1 VARLV
6 GRFDSIAAHVEESL
20 LSCAFRAWRQRIRC
34 VALLPLE
41 TARDCPA
48 RPQTSPHASPRRHA
62 AGTATRRARGISW
75 STSRL
80 SRGQGDWRPRRVETD
95 HLRRSN
101 SGPPERPVFLDP
113 GVTWVRFAQQ
123 GAREGGRRC
132 GGRTPGAPSGSKLDP
147 FNDEIHRLLKT
158 DPKLPGQR
166 VCELI
171 AQAGLRRLSARRS
184 QPSLVGA

>member
-1 VARLV
+1 
-6 GRFDSIAAHVEESL
+6 
-20 LSCAFRAWRQRIRC
+20 
-34 VALLPLE
+34 
-41 TARDCPA
+41 
-48 RPQTSPHASPRRHA
+48 
-62 AGTATRRARGISW
+62 
-75 STSRL
+75 
-80 SRGQGDWRPRRVETD
+80 
-95 HLRRSN
+95 
-101 SGPPERPVFLDP
+101 VFLDP

-171 AQAGLRRLSARRS
+171 AQAGLRRHSARRS